1 MVSSLFDSLHPPTRY
16 LILGGRDYSWVVC
29 SDSQVLFPHLPYA
42 RQVATS
48 PWPSFRPM
56 RYRGSYHGRVGR
68 FGGWQETWHRK
79 QAQME
84 ILTKTDA
91 FSCSSFSPSKRVQYN
106 KLVSLKMGYPKNP
119 MVDHHLP
126 VEIIIVWGYPGI
138 LCSQIHPNRDFGR
151 KKDIFLRNVTRKNI
165 FHFPISI
172 NNIRILQYIR
182 Y

>member
-1 MVSSLFDSLHPPTRY
+1 MTFRSSTELEKRPNLNMWFHHCLIPYIHQQGFFFK
-16 LILGGRDYSWVVC
+16 ILGGRDYSWVVG

-79 QAQME
+79 RAQME

-151 KKDIFLRNVTRKNI
+151 KIDIF
-165 FHFPISI
+165 F
-172 NNIRILQYIR
+172 
-182 Y
+182 